1 MPDSMSCL
9 LFHLVF
15 GTKNR
20 ASILGDDIRPAFHQ
34 IVGGISRSIGCW
46 LYEVNSVEDHIHI
59 LVELPRTMS
68 VAHYMK
74 EVKRKTS
81 KWIRDQGG
89 SYADFN
95 WQVGY
100 AAFSVSKSQVDRAR
114 SYINNQPVHH
124 MKVQFQAEFDQLL
137 EAHGISL
144 EKNESPD

>member
-1 MPDSMSCL
+1 MSDSMSCL

-20 ASILGDDIRPAFHQ
+20 ASALGEDIRPALHQ

-46 LYEVNSVEDHIHI
+46 LYEVNSVQDHMHI

-74 EVKRKTS
+74 EVKRKSS

-89 SYADFN
+89 LYAGFN
-95 WQVGY
+95 WQIGY
-100 AAFSVSKSQVDRAR
+100 GAFSVSKSQVDRVRA
-114 SYINNQPVHH
+114 YIANQQVHH
-124 MKVQFQAEFDQLL
+124 MKIQFQSEFNQLL
-137 EAHGISL
+137 EAHGICL
-144 EKNESPD
+144 ESNESPD